1 MTSVATSQNWGE
13 EKKKKINKFKQQNKN
28 PTTGTLLN

>member
-1 MTSVATSQNWGE
+1 VWLHHKIGKKNE
-13 EKKKKINKFKQQNKN
+13 KRKKKLKEQNKN